1 MTAFPRVDYSG
12 CVMSAVAATICA
24 PSLRKDTM
32 MNYQPQ
38 RVAISWAGF
47 VLAAAIASAAC
58 AADTAAGSIS
68 YKGQTAALKYAWLV
82 SGPSDMEPGKT
93 VRRLVMSTTDIG
105 AKLQACATFSCTD
118 GSVTDGMTVDFT
130 GGPRLLYWI
139 AMNGQKVQYS
149 GTAQP
154 QTFAG
159 ANDPTRLAGTLAIDD
174 AGAGGPKIDAKF
186 DVTLLKDFKKA
197 R

>member
-1 MTAFPRVDYSG
+1 MNLSSRH
-12 CVMSAVAATICA
+12 VA
-24 PSLRKDTM
+24 L
-32 MNYQPQ
+32 
-38 RVAISWAGF
+38 VWAGLL
-47 VLAAAIASAAC
+47 LAAAISPAAY
-58 AADTAAGSIS
+58 AADTGSGSIS

-149 GTAQP
+149 GTTQP

-159 ANDPTRLAGTLAIDD
+159 TNDPTHLAGALAIDD
-174 AGAGGPKIDAKF
+174 VSAGGPKIDAKV
-186 DVTLLKDFKKA
+186 DVTLIKEFKKA

>member
-1 MTAFPRVDYSG
+1 MKIPSQRLGSLGTAIVF
-12 CVMSAVAATICA
+12 AT
-24 PSLRKDTM
+24 
-32 MNYQPQ
+32 
-38 RVAISWAGF
+38 
-47 VLAAAIASAAC
+47 AIASSAW
-58 AADTAAGSIS
+58 AADTGSGSIT
-68 YKGQTAALKYAWLV
+68 YKGQAAALKYAWLV

-93 VRRLVMSTTDIG
+93 VRRLVLSTTDIG
-105 AKLQACATFSCTD
+105 AKLKACATFSCTD

-154 QTFAG
+154 QTFTG
-159 ANDPTRLAGTLAIDD
+159 TNDPTHLAGALSIDD
-174 AGAGGPKIDAKF
+174 VSAGGPKIDAKF
-186 DVTLLKDFKKA
+186 DVTLSKDFKKA